1 MLGFFGLAGGVFF
14 FFPHPNSGAISHE
27 GFGMPKLAILGPAKQ
42 MGVHLHSWGADIH
55 VR

>member
-14 FFPHPNSGAISHE
+14 FFPT
-27 GFGMPKLAILGPAKQ
+27 GMPKLAILGPAKQ